1 MGRGSADAAGPGVPG
16 PGLPWKRAAPS
27 FCGFMS
33 AFAEHLLGAGCSA
46 GCEEGPDGSGLVA
59 PSLCN
64 LTFPVNDSSWLAAR
78 GRPSPAALP
87 VTQTGIYFL
96 IEFKGL

>member
-1 MGRGSADAAGPGVPG
+1 
-16 PGLPWKRAAPS
+16 
-27 FCGFMS
+27 MS
-33 AFAEHLLGAGCSA
+33 VFAEHLLSAGCSA